1 MGVGAF
7 PLMFP
12 TSIQSHLK
20 NEGGKPL
27 YKGFVADDCS
37 FGVITGKNS
46 LEVINPHTG
55 ERYLPC
61 LKNAVNVSRIS
72 QGLLSK
78 YF

>member
-12 TSIQSHLK
+12 TSIQTHLK
-20 NEGGKPL
+20 NGGGKPL

-37 FGVITGKNS
+37 FGIITGKNS

-61 LKNAVNVSRIS
+61 FKT
-72 QGLLSK
+72 LLMYLTPCCSTIHAN
-78 YF
+78 